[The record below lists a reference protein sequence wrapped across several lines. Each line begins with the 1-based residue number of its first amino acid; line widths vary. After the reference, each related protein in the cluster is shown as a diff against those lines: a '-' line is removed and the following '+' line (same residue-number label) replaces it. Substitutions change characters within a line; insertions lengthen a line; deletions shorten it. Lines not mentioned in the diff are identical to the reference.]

1 MRPILLLIVASLLLV
16 VGISQPGDSP
26 SLLDLMGQAIPDH
39 LQGQSRLEVLNGQ
52 ETLSNNDVFI
62 QWNRSDG
69 HPRPGEGGVNPA
81 MSTPWRSIV
90 SADRWKL
97 NLSVQDQCELYDLN
111 ADPYENL
118 NLFDEPEQW
127 GRVQDMADRIRVWQ
141 TQTEDRTPLPE
152 I

>member
-1 MRPILLLIVASLLLV
+1 M
-16 VGISQPGDSP
+16 
-26 SLLDLMGQAIPDH
+26 
-39 LQGQSRLEVLNGQ
+39 
-52 ETLSNNDVFI
+52 
-62 QWNRSDG
+62 
-69 HPRPGEGGVNPA
+69 
-81 MSTPWRSIV
+81 

-118 NLFDEPEQW
+118 NLFDEPEQR

-141 TQTEDRTPLPE
+141 TQTGDRTPLPE